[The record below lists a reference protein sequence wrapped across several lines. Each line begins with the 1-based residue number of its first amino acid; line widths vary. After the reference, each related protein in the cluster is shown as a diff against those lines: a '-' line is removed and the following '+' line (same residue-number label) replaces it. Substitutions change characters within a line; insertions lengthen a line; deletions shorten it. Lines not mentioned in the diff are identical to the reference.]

1 MAGSIKGII
10 VEIGGDTSRLQ
21 NALKKV
27 NSSTSSLSRELRG
40 INSLLKLDPKNTEL
54 LAQKQTVLTEK
65 IETTEEK
72 LKMLKETKEKADKA
86 MAEGT
91 EINEENYRNLQREI
105 INTENQLKQLK
116 VEASKWTK
124 AGTVIENIGNKVQTV
139 GGKVGN
145 LGSTLTKT
153 VTPAVAGLTTLAIK
167 SFDDVDAGLDI
178 VIKKTGATA
187 DAAVDLEEVYKEVAG
202 NVAGSFE
209 DVGSAVGEI
218 NTRFGFT
225 NEVLEEASE
234 KFLKFAKVNDIDV
247 NEAVQ
252 KVSRYMGDASIESYK
267 YGEVLDS
274 LTSVAQ
280 ASGISIGTL
289 TEYLTKYGA
298 PMRALGLDTKESIAI
313 FAGWEKAGVNTEI
326 AFSGMKKAI
335 GTWGKEGKD
344 ATKEFKKTLEE
355 IKKCPDIASATTK
368 AIEVFGQKAGPD
380 LADAIKGGRFE
391 YSEFLDI
398 LEKSDGVL
406 NETYSNIMDET
417 DEAQISMKK
426 LKIEFAEVGK
436 EILSS
441 AYPAVED
448 ILKVIKDLINKFN
461 KLDPEMKKNILK
473 YIALAAAMGPVL
485 KIGGN
490 IITLTGK
497 GISSLG
503 NLAKTVAEVKNGMT
517 VANNATGLL
526 AKGLTALATPTGVA
540 IASIGALAGAYI
552 WLKNES
558 EKIPEELQKTIDK
571 MEETKN
577 AHEEY
582 RAELDKTAST
592 SLAEI
597 ENTESLRNELT
608 KLVDEN
614 GKVKEGYKDRV
625 SVILNE
631 LNKALGTEYSLTG
644 DIIGQYQTLQEEI
657 DLLILKKKAQIV
669 LENEESKYKTAIQN
683 KTSAYQAMI
692 NAQNEYNKALEG
704 KTYEQYF
711 NDLQQQYIDAG
722 YTVEKSAEHARE
734 HMAKW
739 VDGYKSTYE
748 GSAQIYKD
756 YLTDI
761 AKYENDYAIMQSN
774 DTEKIKQMTDE
785 RINNYERENL
795 SRKEQIQEGIQ
806 QEIFNINELKKI
818 YQEDLNNQN
827 EISAQ
832 ANASAI
838 ESSKQRLQTLLEDL
852 TAQTST
858 INENS
863 PEVIEAWKQLATGS
877 YSTYYDQVSQLP
889 EELSKKIQEMTG
901 VTVERTPE
909 LVEET
914 KNMANQVLTEIEN
927 NAEFRKEAVENLEGY
942 LNGLEDKELR
952 ELLKEA
958 GVNNVE
964 EVIKG
969 IKEGNLAEDEG
980 VEILKSLNTGLSDSS
995 WQQTLWDK
1003 ARGIASTLSGLLNV
1017 KAKVNGSTSN
1027 LPGHKTGLDYVPY
1040 DNYIARLH
1048 KGERVLTAEEN
1059 KQLMQMEKASRLRV
1073 PNMKAISQSVANNMK
1088 PVFTTPNITFNVQ
1101 KMDEANLN
1109 SAFNYINRRL
1119 GSQY

>member
-1 MAGSIKGII
+1 MSGSIKGII
-10 VEIGGDTSRLQ
+10 IEIGGDTSGLQ

-116 VEASKWTK
+116 VETSKWTK

-526 AKGLTALATPTGVA
+526 AKGLSALTTPIGATVAGVTLATGIIVA
-540 IASIGALAGAYI
+540 EIAKAEAETKAKFENMGNAAADFYDGIQSAEGYLDNFNSTLFATT
-552 WLKNES
+552 E
-558 EKIPEELQKTIDK
+558 EQQELQEQMDEIQAGI
-571 MEETKN
+571 TKIC
-577 AHEEY
+577 
-582 RAELDKTAST
+582 KTAS
-592 SLAEI
+592 
-597 ENTESLRNELT
+597 
-608 KLVDEN
+608 DERR
-614 GKVKEGYKDRV
+614 GY
-625 SVILNE
+625 
-631 LNKALGTEYSLTG
+631 T
-644 DIIGQYQTLQEEI
+644 QEEI
-657 DLLILKKKAQIV
+657 TQLDEYFQKLRELK
-669 LENEESKYKTAIQN
+669 
-683 KTSAYQAMI
+683 
-692 NAQNEYNKALEG
+692 
-704 KTYEQYF
+704 
-711 NDLQQQYIDAG
+711 D
-722 YTVEKSAEHARE
+722 RE
-734 HMAKW
+734 
-739 VDGYKSTYE
+739 
-748 GSAQIYKD
+748 
-756 YLTDI
+756 I
-761 AKYENDYAIMQSN
+761 A
-774 DTEKIKQMTDE
+774 
-785 RINNYERENL
+785 
-795 SRKEQIQEGIQ
+795 IQ
-806 QEIFNINELKKI
+806 QEIAGAITQQAVTNAETFQGSLEEYKVQSQEWIATAQQQAEATINLIEQASIEEVALLNQKYGEEATMQNEAYATEYNNLMTQKQQKIDAANAEVAEVMSVYAQGYANRANQDGDFYEHIQHYNWEQEQENQRHADKIKEIGDYYVNNVAGRNLAEGSENEEHYKKQKKIWENMYKNMSDSEAKQLGVWLAMLADTEMYGGEISEENQQMVDTILDSYEYMPDDVKKQATETMNGMLQGMQEKEPSLYAKASGIADGILSRLKKSFDI
-818 YQEDLNNQN
+818 HSPSRETRDIFQN
-827 EISAQ
+827 VMKGA
-832 ANASAI
+832 
-838 ESSKQRLQTLLEDL
+838 
-852 TAQTST
+852 
-858 INENS
+858 
-863 PEVIEAWKQLATGS
+863 
-877 YSTYYDQVSQLP
+877 
-889 EELSKKIQEMTG
+889 EL
-901 VTVERTPE
+901 
-909 LVEET
+909 
-914 KNMANQVLTEIEN
+914 
-927 NAEFRKEAVENLEGY
+927 
-942 LNGLEDKELR
+942 GLEDE
-952 ELLKEA
+952 
-958 GVNNVE
+958 
-964 EVIKG
+964 
-969 IKEGNLAEDEG
+969 
-980 VEILKSLNTGLSDSS
+980 
-995 WQQTLWDK
+995 QK
-1003 ARGIASTLSGLLNV
+1003 AL
-1017 KAKVNGSTSN
+1017 
-1027 LPGHKTGLDYVPY
+1027 
-1040 DNYIARLH
+1040 
-1048 KGERVLTAEEN
+1048 N
-1059 KQLMQMEKASRLRV
+1059 KQVDNIANQMKTNFSNMV
-1073 PNMKAISQSVANNMK
+1073 PNMGAIKQSVIDQTK
-1088 PVFTTPNITFNVQ
+1088 TVFTTPTLNIYAQ
-1101 KMDEANLN
+1101 DELTPHKINT
-1109 SAFNYINRRL
+1109 IIDTVNRRL
-1119 GSQY
+1119 GSKY

>member
-1 MAGSIKGII
+1 M
-10 VEIGGDTSRLQ
+10 
-21 NALKKV
+21 
-27 NSSTSSLSRELRG
+27 
-40 INSLLKLDPKNTEL
+40 LKLDPKNTEL

-153 VTPAVAGLTTLAIK
+153 VTPAVAGLTTLALK

-252 KVSRYMGDASIESYK
+252 KVSRYMGDASIESSK

-280 ASGISIGTL
+280 ASGISISTL

-298 PMRALGLDTKESIAI
+298 PMRALGLDTKECIAI

-344 ATKEFKKTLEE
+344 ATEEFKKTLKE
-355 IKKCPDIASATTK
+355 IEKCPDIASATTK

-485 KIGGN
+485 KTGGN

-517 VANNATGLL
+517 VANNATGLF
-526 AKGLTALATPTGVA
+526 AKGLAALTTPTGAVIAGVTLATGIIVA
-540 IASIGALAGAYI
+540 EIAKAEAETKS
-552 WLKNES
+552 KFES
-558 EKIPEELQKTIDK
+558 MGNAAADFYEGIQTAEGYLSNFNTTMFATTEEQQELQEQMDEIQAGITQIC
-571 MEETKN
+571 
-577 AHEEY
+577 
-582 RAELDKTAST
+582 KTAS
-592 SLAEI
+592 
-597 ENTESLRNELT
+597 
-608 KLVDEN
+608 DERR
-614 GKVKEGYKDRV
+614 GY
-625 SVILNE
+625 
-631 LNKALGTEYSLTG
+631 T
-644 DIIGQYQTLQEEI
+644 QEEI
-657 DLLILKKKAQIV
+657 TQLDEYFKKLRELK
-669 LENEESKYKTAIQN
+669 
-683 KTSAYQAMI
+683 
-692 NAQNEYNKALEG
+692 
-704 KTYEQYF
+704 
-711 NDLQQQYIDAG
+711 D
-722 YTVEKSAEHARE
+722 RE
-734 HMAKW
+734 
-739 VDGYKSTYE
+739 
-748 GSAQIYKD
+748 
-756 YLTDI
+756 I
-761 AKYENDYAIMQSN
+761 A
-774 DTEKIKQMTDE
+774 
-785 RINNYERENL
+785 
-795 SRKEQIQEGIQ
+795 IQ
-806 QEIFNINELKKI
+806 QEIAGAITQQAVTNAETFQGSLEEYKVQSQEWIATAQQQAEATINLIEQASIEEVALLNQKYGEEATMQNEAYATEYNNLMTQKQQKIDAANAEVAEVTSVYAQGYANRANQDGDFYEHMLHYNTLWQEETQRHLNRVQEIEDGNFNKWLGRSRSQTSEYNTNFENKKKILKEMYSSMSESEAQQLGVWLAMLADTEMYGGEISEENQQMVDTIIETYDEMPKETRKAMKNAMSPMLDEMKNSEPSLYAKASGIADGILSRLKKSFDI
-818 YQEDLNNQN
+818 HSPSRETRDIFQN
-827 EISAQ
+827 VMKGA
-832 ANASAI
+832 
-838 ESSKQRLQTLLEDL
+838 
-852 TAQTST
+852 
-858 INENS
+858 
-863 PEVIEAWKQLATGS
+863 
-877 YSTYYDQVSQLP
+877 
-889 EELSKKIQEMTG
+889 EL
-901 VTVERTPE
+901 
-909 LVEET
+909 
-914 KNMANQVLTEIEN
+914 
-927 NAEFRKEAVENLEGY
+927 
-942 LNGLEDKELR
+942 GLEDE
-952 ELLKEA
+952 
-958 GVNNVE
+958 
-964 EVIKG
+964 
-969 IKEGNLAEDEG
+969 
-980 VEILKSLNTGLSDSS
+980 
-995 WQQTLWDK
+995 QK
-1003 ARGIASTLSGLLNV
+1003 AL
-1017 KAKVNGSTSN
+1017 
-1027 LPGHKTGLDYVPY
+1027 
-1040 DNYIARLH
+1040 
-1048 KGERVLTAEEN
+1048 N
-1059 KQLMQMEKASRLRV
+1059 KQVDDIANQMKTNFSNMV
-1073 PNMKAISQSVANNMK
+1073 PNMGAIKQSVIDQTK
-1088 PVFTTPNITFNVQ
+1088 TVFTTPTLNIYAQ
-1101 KMDEANLN
+1101 DELTPTKINT
-1109 SAFNYINRRL
+1109 IIDTVNRRL

>member
-526 AKGLTALATPTGVA
+526 AKGLSALTTPIGATVAGVTLATGIIV
-540 IASIGALAGAYI
+540 
-552 WLKNES
+552 
-558 EKIPEELQKTIDK
+558 
-571 MEETKN
+571 
-577 AHEEY
+577 
-582 RAELDKTAST
+582 
-592 SLAEI
+592 AEI
-597 ENTESLRNELT
+597 SKTESKIKDNFQT
-608 KLVDEN
+608 MGDAAVDF
-614 GKVKEGYKDRV
+614 Y
-625 SVILNE
+625 
-631 LNKALGTEYSLTG
+631 
-644 DIIGQYQTLQEEI
+644 
-657 DLLILKKKAQIV
+657 
-669 LENEESKYKTAIQN
+669 
-683 KTSAYQAMI
+683 
-692 NAQNEYNKALEG
+692 
-704 KTYEQYF
+704 
-711 NDLQQQYIDAG
+711 NDLQSAEGYLSDFNNTMFASTEEQENLEKQMDEIQAGITKICKTAADERRG
-722 YTVEKSAEHARE
+722 YT
-734 HMAKW
+734 
-739 VDGYKSTYE
+739 
-748 GSAQIYKD
+748 
-756 YLTDI
+756 
-761 AKYENDYAIMQSN
+761 
-774 DTEKIKQMTDE
+774 
-785 RINNYERENL
+785 
-795 SRKEQIQEGIQ
+795 Q
-806 QEIFNINELKKI
+806 QEITQLNE
-818 YQEDLNNQN
+818 YF
-827 EISAQ
+827 
-832 ANASAI
+832 
-838 ESSKQRLQTLLEDL
+838 
-852 TAQTST
+852 
-858 INENS
+858 
-863 PEVIEAWKQLATGS
+863 
-877 YSTYYDQVSQLP
+877 
-889 EELSKKIQEMTG
+889 
-901 VTVERTPE
+901 
-909 LVEET
+909 T
-914 KNMANQVLTEIEN
+914 K
-927 NAEFRKEAVENLEGY
+927 
-942 LNGLEDKELR
+942 LR
-952 ELLKEA
+952 ELKDREI
-958 GVNNVE
+958 E
-964 EVIKG
+964 IYQSR
-969 IKEGNLAEDEG
+969 IDSITQLAEAESSSFQGTIEEYQERGTQWIATAKQQAQELISVAENRRIEEIAALNEMYSEEERLTNQNYKDSVAAAEQKYQDAVAAANKQVGEVSSIYANGYAERANQDGDFAEHVKHYHWEQKEENKRYAQELDAINNNIMTSEEAKQQQRG
-980 VEILKSLNTGLSDSS
+980 VALSKHKEKVGLIWQDMYKNMSKSESDQMGSWIGMITNAEMYGGKLSDENQEIVDTILESYDHMPKDAREDMKNTMEEMLNQMTSS
-995 WQQTLWDK
+995 ERGLFTK
-1003 ARGIASTLSGLLNV
+1003 ASGIAGGIISRLKASFNV
-1017 KAKVNGSTSN
+1017 DTSS
-1027 LPGHKTGLDYVPY
+1027 LPGHKSGLDYVPY

-1059 KQLMQMEKASRLRV
+1059 KQLMQMEKASKLRT
-1073 PNMKAISQSVANNMK
+1073 PNMKAIGNSVVDSMK
-1088 PVFTTPNITFNVQ
+1088 TVFTTPNITFNVQ